1 MSLPGRP
8 RGECRSAQHPGNP
21 ASTPLA
27 DYQDAFARALF
38 APVADASGSIGASTA
53 AAGSP
58 SAPETVDA
66 AVARLAAQRGFA
78 VYRNTVLKG
87 AVDAIEANYPAV
99 TRLVG
104 SEWLRAAASAFARAQ
119 PPAEPSLLHYGAG
132 FADFLAR
139 FAPAVDMPW
148 LADVARL
155 DRAWTEAHVAAD
167 EPPVA
172 AADVAALAPA
182 ELARTVLRPHA
193 TARWHVAAHAP
204 ILTLWRRNRASAADV
219 PDADVGRDLDWRGE
233 GALLTR
239 PRDVVDAV
247 ALDAAGGA
255 FLDAC
260 AARGTLAEAAAAAL
274 VADSATDLARLMAK
288 LLGAGAFGH
297 LELLPESTGNP
308 AGAHRATPGA
318 NAGVRS
324 TEAVR

>member
-1 MSLPGRP
+1 MSIR
-8 RGECRSAQHPGNP
+8 
-21 ASTPLA
+21 LA

-38 APVADASGSIGASTA
+38 APVAEANGSIGAGTA
-53 AAGSP
+53 AAASP
-58 SAPETVDA
+58 PAPETADA
-66 AVARLAAQRGFA
+66 AVARLAAQPGFA

-87 AVDAIEANYPAV
+87 AIDAVEANYPAV

-104 SEWLRAAASAFARAQ
+104 SEWLRAAAAVFVRAQ

-132 FADFLAR
+132 FADFLAG

-172 AADVAALAPA
+172 AAAVAALAPA
-182 ELARTVLRPHA
+182 ELARTALRPHA
-193 TARWHVAAHAP
+193 AARWHVAADAP

-239 PRDVVDAV
+239 PRDVVEAV
-247 ALDAAGGA
+247 ALDAAGAA

-260 AARGTLAEAAAAAL
+260 AAHGTLAEAAAAAL
-274 VADSATDLARLMAK
+274 AADPATDLARLMAT

-297 LELLPESTGNP
+297 LELLPD
-308 AGAHRATPGA
+308 
-318 NAGVRS
+318 S
-324 TEAVR
+324 TEDAA